1 MTQHTPSI
9 EPTLLP
15 PDTAELW
22 LPPLPPAFGFGPEH
36 RLLRDSARR
45 FMREKAPMSSVRSL
59 GDDPVGFDRGVYREM
74 ADLGWLDY
82 RARPDREGCLGP
94 LHLALLLEEMGRC
107 LIPTPYFSSVM
118 ALSLLESAEDCD
130 TVRAL
135 RARIVSGDALVS
147 VAWCEP
153 GDGGELA
160 RVQSRA
166 SLAEVGFSLHGEKC
180 HVHWGQSADVVL
192 VPCRE
197 PTGSLGVFV
206 VELPADGFL
215 VEPEVSVDSTRRMAR
230 MSLDAVRV
238 RREARLPLDGLEAL
252 RAFEIAG
259 AALLS
264 AQMVGAADA
273 VLELTRAYAIERT
286 QFGRAIGSFQA
297 VKHPIV
303 DVMIGVEQARSLAL
317 GACVLLGTGGAEV
330 AARMAKA
337 MASEL
342 FAFAVKKG
350 VQLHGGFGFT
360 WDCDVQ
366 LYFKRMLLDR
376 ATFGDAVA
384 QRRILGRRLFGGPG

>member
-1 MTQHTPSI
+1 
-9 EPTLLP
+9 
-15 PDTAELW
+15 
-22 LPPLPPAFGFGPEH
+22 
-36 RLLRDSARR
+36 
-45 FMREKAPMSSVRSL
+45 
-59 GDDPVGFDRGVYREM
+59 
-74 ADLGWLDY
+74 
-82 RARPDREGCLGP
+82 
-94 LHLALLLEEMGRC
+94 
-107 LIPTPYFSSVM
+107 
-118 ALSLLESAEDCD
+118 
-130 TVRAL
+130 
-135 RARIVSGDALVS
+135 
-147 VAWCEP
+147 
-153 GDGGELA
+153 
-160 RVQSRA
+160 
-166 SLAEVGFSLHGEKC
+166 
-180 HVHWGQSADVVL
+180 
-192 VPCRE
+192 
-197 PTGSLGVFV
+197 V